1 MTASELT
8 DWPQQAGILC
18 NDPLFRE
25 YCARKTFLTITGR
38 QPTPSPEFAAEYLRR
53 FCNIAS
59 RRELATNIDA
69 RARFR
74 ILRTEFDAWSGRIA
88 SPR

>member
-1 MTASELT
+1 MTATAQT

-18 NDPLFRE
+18 NDDRFQQFVAERMSSVPL
-25 YCARKTFLTITGR
+25 IGGQVTG
-38 QPTPSPEFAAEYLRR
+38 SAAAEYLRR

-59 RRELATNIDA
+59 RRELATDIDA
-69 RARFR
+69 RARFW

>member
-1 MTASELT
+1 MTAHTPT

-18 NDPLFRE
+18 NDERFQRFVVAQVDPDLSDHFL
-25 YCARKTFLTITGR
+25 CA
-38 QPTPSPEFAAEYLRR
+38 SFAAEYLRR
-53 FCNIAS
+53 FCNIQS
-59 RRELATNIDA
+59 RRDLATNIDA

-88 SPR
+88 APR

>member
-1 MTASELT
+1 MTASDLT

-18 NDPLFRE
+18 NDEAFRRFVAQDIWKDE
-25 YCARKTFLTITGR
+25 GLRKR
-38 QPTPSPEFAAEYLRR
+38 PVSPEAAAEYLRR
-53 FCNIAS
+53 FCLIQS
-59 RRELATNIDA
+59 RRDLATNINA